1 MTDVIYTLKHPFQYT
16 SGGDVVDASFIT
28 ITAPNYKQLQH
39 AVPIKQAFAVAISE
53 ISVSDA
59 DREKAAAES
68 KEDGEQI
75 KPEQAMQ
82 LIYASSR
89 DANKTLLY
97 AAELFKS
104 GAALIDGETKITAPL
119 LEKMSGEDFEGL
131 VGAYLVN
138 FIVPS
143 LTGGTKEGTGR
154 KSAS

>member
-39 AVPIKQAFAVAISE
+39 AVPIKQAFAAAISE

-59 DREKAAAES
+59 DREKAEQSKDES
-68 KEDGEQI
+68 EQI
-75 KPEQAMQ
+75 QPEQAMQ

-89 DANKTLLY
+89 DATKTLLY
-97 AAELFKS
+97 AAELFKA

-119 LEKMSGEDFEGL
+119 LDKMSGEDFEGL

-143 LTGGTKEGTGR
+143 LTGGTKESKGR